1 MKTRSNKKSYLLLA
15 VLTIFVFGSFM
26 AFGKATTDDFTFNI
40 DEFKETI
47 QNSLDDSWKKP
58 AQNRKNTVC
67 NKLTEL
73 QQLIIE
79 EQFEEAYDKLLHD
92 IKPKLTGLK
101 QNEHGIPWG
110 NGVYEKAWVTCD
122 ELRVTFEEECNLIL
136 SQINPLSVDDD
147 DKTPPSISIQ
157 YEGEGHVANPGVW
170 HVSIEDLDSGL
181 DTVVITVNEIE
192 EFYDLQGELSVS
204 YDVPVP
210 AIAQINMIEVIA
222 TNDDKDY
229 IGDQETSAESDW
241 VEIFADITPPTI
253 VPPEDVEYEYGSI
266 GNTLTWVASDEY
278 PNTYEIFIDGVS
290 FESGVWESGAPIT
303 LNVDGFAMGTYEFMI
318 TCYDIYDNIATDN
331 VLVNVIEDDDT
342 TPPSIVIHYLGANTV
357 NLPGIWIVVVEDFE
371 SGIDEIQIFV
381 DGNLVFHD
389 FFDGILLKD
398 VDINVPA
405 VVDFHTIEVIAT
417 NNDKD
422 WDNDQETSTK
432 TRSDEIEPYILPP
445 PPIQ

>member
-1 MKTRSNKKSYLLLA
+1 MKTRLNKKSYLLLTI
-15 VLTIFVFGSFM
+15 LTIFVFGSFM
-26 AFGKATTDDFTFNI
+26 AFGKATTDDITINI
-40 DEFKETI
+40 DEFKEVI
-47 QNSLDDSWKKP
+47 ENSLNDSWKKP
-58 AQNRKNTVC
+58 AQNRKNTIC

-79 EQFEEAYDKLLHD
+79 EQFEEAYNKLLHD

-101 QNEHGIPWG
+101 QNEHGEPWG
-110 NGVYEKAWVTCD
+110 NGVYEKAWVTCN

-136 SQINPLSVDDD
+136 SQIYPFSVEDD

-181 DTVVITVNEIE
+181 DTVVIIVNEIE
-192 EFYDLQGELSVS
+192 EFYDLQGDHSAS

-229 IGDQETSAESDW
+229 VGDQETSAESDW

-266 GNTLTWVASDEY
+266 GNTLTWVISDEY
-278 PNTYEIFIDGVS
+278 PNNYEIFIDGVS
-290 FESGVWESGAPIT
+290 FESEVWKSGVPIT
-303 LNVDGFAMGTYEFMI
+303 LNVDGFAVGTYEFMI
-318 TCYDIYDNIATDN
+318 SCYDIYNNIATDN

-342 TPPSIVIHYLGANTV
+342 TPPSIVIYYDGGSTTAN
-357 NLPGIWIVVVEDFE
+357 PGHWIVVIEDSE
-371 SGIDEIQIFV
+371 SGIDEVYVLIDGDAEVYDISGDIFIMLEV
-381 DGNLVFHD
+381 
-389 FFDGILLKD
+389 
-398 VDINVPA
+398 NVPGT
-405 VVDFHTIEVIAT
+405 VGDHTIEVTAI

-422 WDNDQETSTK
+422 WIGDQESHTE
-432 TRSDEIEPYILPP
+432 SDEVRIVFI
-445 PPIQ
+445 PPIPLP

>member
-1 MKTRSNKKSYLLLA
+1 MKTRLNKKSYLLLV
-15 VLTIFVFGSFM
+15 VLTIFVFSSFM
-26 AFGKATTDDFTFNI
+26 TFGKATTDDITINI
-40 DEFKETI
+40 DEFKEVI
-47 QNSLDDSWKKP
+47 ENSLNDSWKKP

-79 EQFEEAYDKLLHD
+79 EQFEEAYNKLLHD

-101 QNEHGIPWG
+101 QNEHGEPWG

-136 SQINPLSVDDD
+136 SQI
-147 DKTPPSISIQ
+147 
-157 YEGEGHVANPGVW
+157 
-170 HVSIEDLDSGL
+170 
-181 DTVVITVNEIE
+181 
-192 EFYDLQGELSVS
+192 
-204 YDVPVP
+204 
-210 AIAQINMIEVIA
+210 
-222 TNDDKDY
+222 
-229 IGDQETSAESDW
+229 
-241 VEIFADITPPTI
+241 FADITPPTI

-266 GNTLTWVASDEY
+266 GNTLMWVASDEY
-278 PNTYEIFIDGVS
+278 PYTYEIFIDGVS
-290 FESGVWESGAPIT
+290 LESGIWESGVPIT
-303 LNVDGFAMGTYEFMI
+303 INVDGLAVGTYEFMI
-318 TCYDIYDNIATDN
+318 TCYDNYDNIATDN

-342 TPPSIVIHYLGANTV
+342 TPPTIIIHYYGGNNEV
-357 NLPGIWIVVVEDFE
+357 NPGVWIVVVEDLE

-389 FFDGILLKD
+389 FFNGILLRD
-398 VDINVPA
+398 VDINVPD
-405 VVDFHTIEVIAT
+405 VVGFHTIEVIAT

-432 TRSDEIEPYILPP
+432 TRSDEIRPYIPPP